1 MDATFFQPRLHCQW
15 NQSVRAEHIFSKS
28 SKTPTKMKIIAL
40 YLPAWVVLSME
51 PVFARWAPIFYGNTT
66 THFFQ
71 CQHTQRIMAF
81 IEICSEIA
89 LRAKIARLIA
99 LESLFQL
106 LFHRDTHPSSRMIWF
121 PCHNYYNSSTNYVCI
136 ETKFVSNSSQCF
148 YWTMLCSKILIHL
161 HSRWMICFTLKR
173 ETRTKR
179 LSAKK
184 HIQNY

>member
-1 MDATFFQPRLHCQW
+1 MPAHPENYGIHRDMFIYRLIMETIHWIKRLTSEQ
-15 NQSVRAEHIFSKS
+15 NL
-28 SKTPTKMKIIAL
+28 T
-40 YLPAWVVLSME
+40 VLL
-51 PVFARWAPIFYGNTT
+51 T
-66 THFFQ
+66 
-71 CQHTQRIMAF
+71 
-81 IEICSEIA
+81 EIA

-136 ETKFVSNSSQCF
+136 ETKFVSNSSRCF